1 MTRHAMLTLAFGGL
15 GALML
20 SAGQPARA
28 QSSCASN
35 PNALIVYHAGSL
47 NAAFTAVEK
56 LFTEQT
62 GICVKDV
69 AAGSLDAARRVSVGQ
84 EPADVFAAADY
95 LDISL
100 LLQPA
105 GLASYSIAF
114 AENSLVLAYS
124 TDSRGADG
132 IAGLDA
138 PFNPPGFVPSAAA
151 NWYEQITQP
160 GVLIGASNPFLDPTG
175 YRADM
180 LFQLTALRYA
190 QPALYNTLLQHY
202 TITRPTDMLG
212 TSYDYQIIYESSAYA
227 AFQANPSAYRYV
239 RLPSAV
245 NLGDPRQN
253 RHYSQV
259 FTVVPGLGLPDAASK
274 AAIPATHA
282 VWGVTVLNTAPHHAA
297 AVQFLQ
303 LLFSPQ
309 GVALQAAGGPT
320 PISPPVVSRADYGQ
334 LPAELQSV
342 VSRQ

>member
-1 MTRHAMLTLAFGGL
+1 MTRHAMLKLAIGGL
-15 GALML
+15 AALTLGAGH
-20 SAGQPARA
+20 SAHA
-28 QSSCASN
+28 QSDCASN

-56 LFTEQT
+56 LFTAQT
-62 GICVKDV
+62 GICIRDV
-69 AAGSLDAARRVSVGQ
+69 AAGSLDAARRISVGQ
-84 EPADVFAAADY
+84 ETADVFAAADY

-105 GLASYSIAF
+105 GLANYSIAF

-124 TDSRGADG
+124 TDSRNADS

-138 PFNPPGFVPSAAA
+138 PFNPPGSVPSAAA

-180 LFQLTALRYA
+180 LFQLAALQYA
-190 QPALYNTLLQHY
+190 QPALYNTLLAHY
-202 TITRPTDMLG
+202 TITRPADVIG
-212 TSYDYQIIYESSAYA
+212 TSYDYQVIYESSAYA
-227 AFQANPSAYRYV
+227 AYQANPSAYRYV

-253 RHYSQV
+253 RRYSQA
-259 FTVVPGLGLPDAASK
+259 FTVVPGLGLPDTASK
-274 AAIPATHA
+274 VAIPATHA
-282 VWGVTVLNTAPHHAA
+282 VWGVTILNTAPHYAA

-303 LLFSPQ
+303 LLFSAQ

-320 PISPPVVSRADYGQ
+320 PISPPVVSHADYGQ

-342 VSRQ
+342 VRQ

>member
-1 MTRHAMLTLAFGGL
+1 MTRHAALTLAFGGL
-15 GALML
+15 AALGL
-20 SAGQPARA
+20 GAGQPARA
-28 QSSCASN
+28 QPDCAAD
-35 PNALIVYHAGSL
+35 PNALVVYHAGSL
-47 NAAFTAVEK
+47 NAAFAAVEQ
-56 LFTEQT
+56 LFTDQT
-62 GICVKDV
+62 GICVRDV
-69 AAGSLDAARRVSVGQ
+69 AAGSLDAARRISVGQ
-84 EPADVFAAADY
+84 ETADVFAAADY

-114 AENSLVLAYS
+114 AESRLVLAYS

-138 PFNPPGFVPSAAA
+138 PFNPPGSVPSAAA
-151 NWYEQITQP
+151 NWYEQVTQP
-160 GVLIGASNPFLDPTG
+160 GVLIGATNPFLDPTG

-180 LFQLTALRYA
+180 LFQLTALQHA
-190 QPALYNTLLQHY
+190 QPALYNTFLQHY
-202 TITRPTDMLG
+202 TITRPTDVIG

-227 AFQANPSAYRYV
+227 AYRANPSAYRYV

-253 RHYSQV
+253 RRYSQA
-259 FTVVPGLGLPDAASK
+259 FTVVPGLGLPNAAPK
-274 AAIPATHA
+274 VAIPATHA

-303 LLFSPQ
+303 VLFSPQ
-309 GVALQAAGGPT
+309 GAALQAASGPT

-334 LPAELQSV
+334 LPAELQPIV
-342 VSRQ
+342 RQ